1 MKLYICMLGRCGCK
15 NDMEGKV
22 VWHLFIGCDPVP
34 GMFLLT
40 SNINA

>member
-1 MKLYICMLGRCGCK
+1 MQEWHG
-15 NDMEGKV
+15 GKGGV
-22 VWHLFIGCDPVP
+22 AFIIGCDPVP